1 MFDNRELGN
10 LGEGLALT
18 FLTEHG
24 YQILERQW
32 RCVFGEVDLICLD
45 PASGEVVFV
54 EVKTRASLESGYP
67 EDAVTP
73 TKRKHLEA
81 VGEWF
86 LRQSA
91 WESRPHRFDVIAI
104 ILNDFAKPEI
114 THLPGI

>member
-1 MFDNRELGN
+1 MDDRRELGN
-10 LGEGLALT
+10 LGEGMALD
-18 FLTEHG
+18 FLTELG

-54 EVKTRASLESGYP
+54 EVKTRQSLESGYP

-73 TKRKHLEA
+73 KKRKSLEA

-91 WESRPHRFDVIAI
+91 WEAKPYRFDVVAI

-114 THLPGI
+114 THLQGI